1 MIQIVQ
7 LHGTDKK
14 LYELVAP
21 LVMSPEVLKQNY
33 NYPFRTSE
41 EYEWF
46 VALDNKHVV
55 GFVPVE
61 HKKYECV
68 INNYYIKERNVDTLK
83 LLLEKVLEKQDEES
97 SLTAVSFVEDRDV
110 FSELGF
116 LEEALL
122 HAKGKIMINLDQA
135 DLYFDQI
142 YELMKKTGTT
152 KQIIMKGRKTAAEV
166 KKQFGDYLNDVIY
179 MPIVDLDKPGAEE
192 QIETFV
198 KEMSPVAFE
207 LLYVKDSNPLPKKL
221 ATTLADRSLIWYN
234 TLWDTMA
241 GGHDDDM
248 SLQNPD
254 EGYGYL
260 IDTLGCRILQTD
272 RPAYLLEY
280 LRTKKMHE

>member
-83 LLLEKVLEKQDEES
+83 LLLEKVLEKQGEES

-116 LEEALL
+116 LED
-122 HAKGKIMINLDQA
+122 KVWTRYVK
-135 DLYFDQI
+135 
-142 YELMKKTGTT
+142 MKKNLQLWLHP
-152 KQIIMKGRKTAAEV
+152 KMCMNWRKNV
-166 KKQFGDYLNDVIY
+166 L
-179 MPIVDLDKPGAEE
+179 M
-192 QIETFV
+192 
-198 KEMSPVAFE
+198 
-207 LLYVKDSNPLPKKL
+207 
-221 ATTLADRSLIWYN
+221 
-234 TLWDTMA
+234 
-241 GGHDDDM
+241 
-248 SLQNPD
+248 
-254 EGYGYL
+254 
-260 IDTLGCRILQTD
+260 
-272 RPAYLLEY
+272 
-280 LRTKKMHE
+280 

>member
-83 LLLEKVLEKQDEES
+83 LLLEKVLEKQLVKEFKQIYLEKQGEES

-116 LEEALL
+116 LED
-122 HAKGKIMINLDQA
+122 KVWTRYVK
-135 DLYFDQI
+135 
-142 YELMKKTGTT
+142 MKKN
-152 KQIIMKGRKTAAEV
+152 R
-166 KKQFGDYLNDVIY
+166 
-179 MPIVDLDKPGAEE
+179 
-192 QIETFV
+192 
-198 KEMSPVAFE
+198 
-207 LLYVKDSNPLPKKL
+207 
-221 ATTLADRSLIWYN
+221 
-234 TLWDTMA
+234 
-241 GGHDDDM
+241 
-248 SLQNPD
+248 
-254 EGYGYL
+254 
-260 IDTLGCRILQTD
+260 
-272 RPAYLLEY
+272 
-280 LRTKKMHE
+280 